1 MIHDK
6 DIAMGSSMASLGIIQ
21 EIMNI
26 FATGLNIVLAFLGI
40 VLVIYRIIKIR
51 KETKEIK
58 NNKEEK

>member
-58 NNKEEK
+58 NNKEK